1 MERRRP
7 LNNLLSNVQHA
18 VQEGLKCS
26 KIYLCLYR
34 SEMQFPGTVLPEL
47 QGEKI
52 FCKELLRGML
62 YSTLVTP
69 WEAFRKV
76 TIAKDVGKLHKHI
89 NKLDKGVEYSPL
101 CEKFAQNCIEEAEIY
116 MANDEHKQF
125 PHDGT
130 HEANV
135 HGLIHLC
142 NAVAHFSY
150 QLEDN
155 LLIFWDDTSDPKYP
169 VFKASVNM
177 DHLFDFLDLFL
188 STLFI
193 WSGLSTEVP
202 ACSLTQALTKAE
214 SWHTPF

>member
-1 MERRRP
+1 MERRP
-7 LNNLLSNVQHA
+7 LNQLLSNVQRA

-34 SEMQFPGTVLPEL
+34 SEMKFPGTVLPEL

-52 FCKELLRGML
+52 FCEELLRGML
-62 YSTLVTP
+62 YSALVTP

-76 TIAKDVGKLHKHI
+76 SITKDVGKLHKYVT
-89 NKLDKGVEYSPL
+89 KPDKDVEYSSL
-101 CEKFAQNCIEEAEIY
+101 CEKFAQNCIEKAKVYI
-116 MANDEHKQF
+116 ANDEDKQF

-130 HEANV
+130 HEARV

-142 NAVAHFSY
+142 NAVTNFSY
-150 QLEDN
+150 TLEGN
-155 LLIFWDDTSDPKYP
+155 HLVFWDHTSDPKYP
-169 VFKASVNM
+169 LFKASVNM

>member
-1 MERRRP
+1 MERRP
-7 LNNLLSNVQHA
+7 LNQLLSNVQRA
-18 VQEGLKCS
+18 VQEGRKCS

-34 SEMQFPGTVLPEL
+34 SEMKVPGTVLPEL

-52 FCKELLRGML
+52 FCEELLRGML

-76 TIAKDVGKLHKHI
+76 SITKDVGKLHKYVT
-89 NKLDKGVEYSPL
+89 KPDKGVEYSSL
-101 CEKFAQNCIEEAEIY
+101 CEKFAQNCIEEAELYI
-116 MANDEHKQF
+116 ANDEDKQF

-130 HEANV
+130 HEARV

-142 NAVAHFSY
+142 NAVTHFMY
-150 QLEDN
+150 TLEGT
-155 LLIFWDDTSDPKYP
+155 LLVFWDHTSDPKYP
-169 VFKASVNM
+169 LFKASVNM

>member
-1 MERRRP
+1 MERRP
-7 LNNLLSNVQHA
+7 LNQLLSNVQRA
-18 VQEGLKCS
+18 VQEGRKCS

-34 SEMQFPGTVLPEL
+34 SEMKFPGTVLPEL

-52 FCKELLRGML
+52 FCEELLRGML

-76 TIAKDVGKLHKHI
+76 SITKDVGKLHKFVT
-89 NKLDKGVEYSPL
+89 KPDKGVEYSSL
-101 CEKFAQNCIEEAEIY
+101 CEKFAQNCIEEAELYI
-116 MANDEHKQF
+116 ANDEDKQF

-130 HEANV
+130 HEARV

-142 NAVAHFSY
+142 NAVTHFSY
-150 QLEDN
+150 TLEGN
-155 LLIFWDDTSDPKYP
+155 LLVFWDHTSDPKYP
-169 VFKASVNM
+169 LFKASVNM

-214 SWHTPF
+214 R